1 MDRNYKKKTHGRK
14 YTNATLVRE
23 ALAKLPAGSSLKN
36 CSRIYNIP
44 RRTLARHRDWKVVSP
59 GTRK

>member
-23 ALAKLPAGSSLKN
+23 ALAKLPAGSSLKKLFAY
-36 CSRIYNIP
+36 I
-44 RRTLARHRDWKVVSP
+44 
-59 GTRK
+59 